1 MIESD
6 YSTIIIN
13 DNLEGS
19 YFAPNNNYSLALQ
32 ADMNP
37 ELILGNRKSD
47 ASNS

>member
-1 MIESD
+1 MDSD

-19 YFAPNNNYSLALQ
+19 YFDPNNNYSLALQ

-37 ELILGNRKSD
+37 ELIIGNKKSETSSD
-47 ASNS
+47 